1 MAKKKLSRADLLRE
15 SDDLFRMILD
25 NVDDLIAV
33 LDTQGQRIYNSP
45 GYQRRLHDS
54 SGGDSFAHVHPDDR
68 QRIMDL
74 FHQVVETGRGSR
86 AEYRYLLG
94 DGGIRYIESQS
105 NAILDEHGK
114 VDKVLVVSRDITER
128 KQAEEVLRQAK
139 EAAEAALE
147 RAALAERK
155 IIHISE
161 ETRERIGQELHDDL
175 GQHLTG
181 VAFLSGVLAKQLADK
196 DWPGRD
202 LVARITTLINEAIL
216 RTRQLAQGLYP
227 VELKDVGLQGMLAQL
242 ASQVRSI
249 YGIKCEVTYDEHF
262 HVEDSNVAINF
273 FRIAQEAITNAIKHG
288 GATQVNIATRVEPHS
303 QIFEIVDNG
312 SGFKT
317 KKGKVKQGGLGMH
330 TMQYR
335 ASLVGGVLGIEN
347 HPAGGVMVTVKS
359 PQAA

>member
-1 MAKKKLSRADLLRE
+1 MAGKKPGKTDLLRE

-45 GYQRRLHDS
+45 AYRRILKDS
-54 SGGDSFAHVHPDDR
+54 SAGDSFAHVHPDDR
-68 QRIMDL
+68 ERVKAL
-74 FHQVVETGRGSR
+74 FNHVVKSGKGSR
-86 AEYRYLLG
+86 TEYRYLLNDSG
-94 DGGIRYIESQS
+94 FRYIESQS
-105 NAILDEHGK
+105 NVVKDENGQ
-114 VDKVLVVSRDITER
+114 VTKVLVVSRDTTER
-128 KQAEEVLRQAK
+128 RLAELALKEAK

-155 IIHISE
+155 IINISE

-196 DWPGRD
+196 DWPGRE

-242 ASQVRSI
+242 TSQVRSI
-249 YGIKCEVTYDEHF
+249 YGIKCEVAYDDRF
-262 HVEDSNVAINF
+262 YVEDSNVAINF
-273 FRIAQEAITNAIKHG
+273 FRIAQEAANNAIKHG
-288 GATQVNIATRVEPHS
+288 GATQVNIAARVEP
-303 QIFEIVDNG
+303 QAQVFEISDNG
-312 SGFKT
+312 SGIKI
-317 KKGKVKQGGLGMH
+317 KKGKTKQGGLGMH

-335 ASLVGGVLGIEN
+335 ASLVGGTLRIEN
-347 HPAGGVMVTVKS
+347 NPAGGVKVLVTLPRV
-359 PQAA
+359 A